1 VPLMMATTPLVET
14 ASVRQTEAIER
25 GQQKLTTLDRRVH
38 NIRWTKQVFRVLG
51 KSMPGSGHGARLAD
65 NR

>member
-1 VPLMMATTPLVET
+1 VPLMMATTPLEKS
-14 ASVRQTEAIER
+14 ASVMKTEPTEG

-38 NIRWTKQVFRVLG
+38 SITWTKQVFRVLG
-51 KSMPGSGHGARLAD
+51 KSMPGRGHSARLAD